1 MKYDMELHIPNQV
14 ETLLHYRSQ
23 SDIASFEY
31 ILDGL
36 KKLMSDHKEFLDGLS
51 EDQKKRDMATKDLYK
66 KLKEA
71 ILKAFKDENDED
83 SVLITAQLVS
93 QLEPA
98 YGDIERRFM
107 TDVIT
112 TITSYDDGR
121 ETDNE

>member
-23 SDIASFEY
+23 GDIASFEY

-36 KKLMSDHKEFLDGLS
+36 IKLMSDHKDFLDGLS
-51 EDQKKRDMATKDLYK
+51 EDQKKRDVATKDLYK
-66 KLKEA
+66 KIKEA
-71 ILKAFKDENDED
+71 VLKAFKEENDED
-83 SVLITAQLVS
+83 GVLITVQFVS
-93 QLEPA
+93 QLESA
-98 YGDIERRFM
+98 FGDIERKYM

>member
-36 KKLMSDHKEFLDGLS
+36 IKLMSDHKDFLDGLS
-51 EDQKKRDMATKDLYK
+51 EDQKKRDVATKDLYK
-66 KLKEA
+66 KIKEA
-71 ILKAFKDENDED
+71 VLKAFKEENDED
-83 SVLITAQLVS
+83 GVLITVQFVS
-93 QLEPA
+93 QLESA
-98 YGDIERRFM
+98 FGDIERKYM